1 MNKKPSII
9 SILLLLCLLPALLSI
24 FVTVL
29 TSSRYMRTTTENEIE
44 SMLEVTGYSLLQTF
58 DALDAGTYRLSGD
71 ALFKGGTN
79 LSASP
84 DTIDYIK
91 EISGVD
97 CTMFYGDTRYLT
109 TITDGSGNRVLL
121 TQCTDT
127 VKEIVLNQGN
137 TYFARNV
144 NIGGQDYYGY
154 YIPIEQKDSVVG
166 MMFTGKPSAEL
177 TAATNSYLVYILL
190 ICLGLMVIIVAIAII
205 IGKMITGQIHMIRDA
220 TVMLSEGNLNFKI
233 DDKNRIREISD
244 VAKAAESLRTQLVNV
259 VEMILSCA
267 GTVDHSV
274 SLVDD
279 SLGNC
284 AKAVKD
290 LSATMEELS
299 SGAQSMSG
307 SVDKQSH
314 DMNEISEN
322 ITQIA
327 ESSKATR
334 EVTETVTR
342 VSNTA
347 KAALNDLLSAN
358 KYTTTSADN
367 VIISITSVSN
377 AVNQITTAAK
387 MIMDISGQTNLL
399 SLNASIEAARA
410 GEAGRGFAV
419 VAGEI
424 QTLAEQSNSS
434 AKQIQAIIEEITS
447 KTAECTKIAAQI
459 QDAVIKEADAL
470 KSVSHSFEDVDGNIA
485 EAASAV
491 NTISDIVEIVDQNKI
506 SVLDSV
512 SSLSGISEENA
523 ASAEEANVSTD
534 ELRANIEDV
543 AKQADELKSVI
554 EQLNDSV
561 AFFQI

>member
-24 FVTVL
+24 SVTVI
-29 TSSRYMRTTTENEIE
+29 TSSRYMKTTTENEIE
-44 SMLEVTGYSLLQTF
+44 NMLKVTGYSLLQTF
-58 DALDAGTYRLSGD
+58 DSLDKGTYRLSGD
-71 ALFKGGTN
+71 TLFKGGTN
-79 LSASP
+79 LSTST

-190 ICLGLMVIIVAIAII
+190 IGLVLLVIIFAIAFVV
-205 IGKMITGQIHMIRDA
+205 GKMITRQIHIIRDA
-220 TVMLSEGNLNFKI
+220 TVMLSKGNLNFEI
-233 DDKNRIREISD
+233 NDKNRIRELSD
-244 VAKAAESLRTQLVNV
+244 VAQAAESLRTQLVNV

-274 SLVDD
+274 NSVDD
-279 SLGNC
+279 SLSNC

-290 LSATMEELS
+290 LSATMDELS

-347 KAALNDLLSAN
+347 KAALNDLLNAN

-434 AKQIQAIIEEITS
+434 AKQIQSIIEEITS

-554 EQLNDSV
+554 EQLNNCV